1 MSRFEHDDL
10 PPDLGFVADQLR
22 SHRYEA
28 SALEL
33 DQAKTR
39 ILRRARVARGG
50 HMPKRSLL
58 TALIMVVAIGTGS
71 SAALALSGV
80 APFSGLLT
88 PRAVSVPAA
97 TVSPSAAS
105 AQYCAPDNIICAA
118 INLVEQ
124 ILNQVFGRP
133 GQPPFAGALQTL
145 IDNVLDQI
153 ANQFGNFFGGGP
165 GGGGGG
171 IFPFSQAVP
180 ATSSSSAT
188 PSISTATPSISTATP
203 SSSTAHA
210 QSLARGASSTKTHSS
225 STKTRSSSTKTR
237 SKKTATKARQ
247 TSTTRG
253 TLASGLGLL

>member
-210 QSLARGASSTKTHSS
+210 HSLARGASSTKTHSS